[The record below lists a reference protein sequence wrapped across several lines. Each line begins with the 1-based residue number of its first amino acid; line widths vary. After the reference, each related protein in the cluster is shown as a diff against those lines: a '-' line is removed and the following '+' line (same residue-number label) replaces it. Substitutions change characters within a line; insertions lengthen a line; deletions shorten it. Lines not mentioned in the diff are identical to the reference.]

1 MCRRCNRFANLEN
14 GVQHFLVLRI
24 AGWISSLYLY
34 PAGEFSSKAPQAIIA
49 AYDLIRKTASDFV
62 ARVVDGRGLVR
73 LEAGA
78 GSLAGFELAWPS
90 KVIPRLGLKS
100 EDGVE
105 GFLRSAR
112 QFGWERK

>member
-1 MCRRCNRFANLEN
+1 MTEDL
-14 GVQHFLVLRI
+14 
-24 AGWISSLYLY
+24 
-34 PAGEFSSKAPQAIIA
+34 GE
-49 AYDLIRKTASDFV
+49 
-62 ARVVDGRGLVR
+62 
-73 LEAGA
+73 E
-78 GSLAGFELAWPS
+78 EWAWPS